1 MANGLSASG
10 FITGGRAASHKWKVL
25 GVGFAANASFSAA
38 FSGIPTTAVYLRS
51 GYHLG
56 NEGLGL
62 VLGMLGLGI
71 AVSELPWGLLT
82 DRWGDRRVLLLGLL
96 STAAAL
102 AGLALFAA
110 PFGSHVPHVTT
121 LAVGLLLVGLLGG
134 SVNGSSGRAVM
145 AWFREGERGLAMSI
159 RQTAVPAGGG
169 LGALLLPA
177 LASRFGFVSVY
188 AVLALGCAI
197 TAGFAWRWLHEPA
210 HVVDGDAGAAYGG
223 AAHRARTEDAAEAA
237 GDANGQ
243 RAVDAVG
250 IVRADGAAQ
259 GARAVRGESAV
270 RAADAAGGGRA
281 VHANTNGA
289 KVNLAKANVANTS
302 QAKTP
307 SPLREIGIWRV
318 ALGAGALCVPQLA
331 VVTFGTVFLHDF
343 GHADVLTISVAMAAV
358 QAGAAIARVCSG
370 RWTDRHGNR
379 RAYMRGCSLL
389 TAVLFAALALATGV
403 AGMQH
408 VALTP
413 VTMILASMIVLGGV
427 SASAWHG
434 VAFTE
439 LATLAGTNRA
449 GTALAIGN
457 TCVFLTLFLT
467 PLAIPPLLSLGSW
480 PMVWAVA
487 SVSALLALP
496 VFPRAARMD
505 SARVT
510 QTC

>member
-1 MANGLSASG
+1 MGNESIAAVRISG
-10 FITGGRAASHKWKVL
+10 ARAASHRWKVL

-38 FSGIPTTAVYLRS
+38 FSGIPTTAVFLRS

-56 NEGLGL
+56 NDGLGL

-102 AGLALFAA
+102 AGLALFVVPSGA
-110 PFGSHVPHVTT
+110 HVPSVAT
-121 LAVGLLLVGLLGG
+121 LALGLLLVGLLGG

-169 LGALLLPA
+169 LGALILPA
-177 LASRFGFVSVY
+177 LASRFGFASAY
-188 AVLALGCAI
+188 TVLALACAI
-197 TAGFAWRWLHEPA
+197 TAVFAWCWLHEPSHA
-210 HVVDGDAGAAYGG
+210 EGNGAGAARH
-223 AAHRARTEDAAEAA
+223 ASAA
-237 GDANGQ
+237 GA
-243 RAVDAVG
+243 
-250 IVRADGAAQ
+250 
-259 GARAVRGESAV
+259 
-270 RAADAAGGGRA
+270 
-281 VHANTNGA
+281 TPA
-289 KVNLAKANVANTS
+289 KV
-302 QAKTP
+302 
-307 SPLREIGIWRV
+307 SPLRDIGIWRV
-318 ALGAGALCVPQLA
+318 ALGAGVLCMPQLA

-343 GHADVLTISVAMAAV
+343 SRAGVLTISVTMAAV
-358 QAGAAIARVCSG
+358 QTGAAIARVWSG
-370 RWTDRHGNR
+370 AWTDRRGNR
-379 RAYMRGCSLL
+379 RAYMRACSVL
-389 TAVLFAALALATGV
+389 TAVLFASLALVTGL
-403 AGMQH
+403 AGLHHAAMTI
-408 VALTP
+408 VFAL
-413 VTMILASMIVLGGV
+413 MIVLGGV

-467 PLAIPPLLSLGSW
+467 PLAIPPLLSVGSW

-487 SVSALLALP
+487 SVCALIALP
-496 VFPRAARMD
+496 VFPRAARV
-505 SARVT
+505 SKLAAARACDAT
-510 QTC
+510 

>member
-1 MANGLSASG
+1 MANGLTASG
-10 FITGGRAASHKWKVL
+10 LITGHRTASHRWKVL

-56 NEGLGL
+56 NDGLGL

-110 PFGSHVPHVTT
+110 PSGAQVPHIAT
-121 LAVGLLLVGLLGG
+121 LALGLLLVGLLGG

-169 LGALLLPA
+169 VGALLLPL
-177 LASRFGFVSVY
+177 LAARFGFVSVY
-188 AVLALGCAI
+188 AVLALACAI
-197 TAGFAWRWLHEPA
+197 TAAFAWQWLHEPA
-210 HVVDGDAGAAYGG
+210 H
-223 AAHRARTEDAAEAA
+223 AEA
-237 GDANGQ
+237 GDA
-243 RAVDAVG
+243 RAAHADAVP
-250 IVRADGAAQ
+250 VAHGAHPV
-259 GARAVRGESAV
+259 AR
-270 RAADAAGGGRA
+270 
-281 VHANTNGA
+281 
-289 KVNLAKANVANTS
+289 
-302 QAKTP
+302 
-307 SPLREIGIWRV
+307 SPLGEIGIWRV

-343 GHADVLTISVAMAAV
+343 GHAGVLKISVAMAAV
-358 QAGAAIARVCSG
+358 QVGAAIARVWSG
-370 RWTDRHGNR
+370 RWTDQRGNR

-403 AGMQH
+403 AGIQH
-408 VALTP
+408 AATP
-413 VTMILASMIVLGGV
+413 TVGLILASMIVLGGV

-439 LATLAGTNRA
+439 LATLAGTQRA

-457 TCVFLTLFLT
+457 TCVFLMLFFT

-487 SVSALLALP
+487 SISALIALP
-496 VFPRAARMD
+496 VFPRVQRIGPASGAQNCNAAR
-505 SARVT
+505 
-510 QTC
+510 

>member
-1 MANGLSASG
+1 MRSDSVAAVRVSG
-10 FITGGRAASHKWKVL
+10 ERAASHRWKVL

-38 FSGIPTTAVYLRS
+38 FSGIPTTAVFLRS

-102 AGLALFAA
+102 AGLALFVVPSGA
-110 PFGSHVPHVTT
+110 HVPNMAT
-121 LAVGLLLVGLLGG
+121 LALGLLLVGLLGG

-169 LGALLLPA
+169 LGALILPV
-177 LASRFGFVSVY
+177 LASRFGFASAY
-188 AVLALGCAI
+188 TVLALACAI
-197 TAGFAWRWLHEPA
+197 TALFAWCWLHEPSHA
-210 HVVDGDAGAAYGG
+210 AGNSADTARNAPIAGAAP
-223 AAHRARTEDAAEAA
+223 
-237 GDANGQ
+237 
-243 RAVDAVG
+243 
-250 IVRADGAAQ
+250 
-259 GARAVRGESAV
+259 
-270 RAADAAGGGRA
+270 
-281 VHANTNGA
+281 A
-289 KVNLAKANVANTS
+289 KI
-302 QAKTP
+302 
-307 SPLREIGIWRV
+307 SPLRDVNIWRV

-343 GHADVLTISVAMAAV
+343 SRAGVLAISITMAAV
-358 QAGAAIARVCSG
+358 QLGAAIARVWSG
-370 RWTDRHGNR
+370 AWTDRRGNR
-379 RAYMRGCSLL
+379 RAYMRACSVL
-389 TAVLFAALALATGV
+389 TAVLFATLALLTGL
-403 AGMQH
+403 AGMH
-408 VALTP
+408 HAAMTAVFAL
-413 VTMILASMIVLGGV
+413 MIVLGGI

-439 LATLAGTNRA
+439 LATLAGTSRA

-467 PLAIPPLLSLGSW
+467 PLAIPLLLSVGSW
-480 PMVWAVA
+480 PMVWAIA
-487 SVSALLALP
+487 SMCALLALP
-496 VFPRAARMD
+496 VFPRAARASKLAAVRACD
-505 SARVT
+505 AT
-510 QTC
+510 

>member
-1 MANGLSASG
+1 
-10 FITGGRAASHKWKVL
+10 VL

-38 FSGIPTTAVYLRS
+38 FSGIPTTAVFLRS

-56 NEGLGL
+56 NDGLGL

-102 AGLALFAA
+102 AGLALFVVPSGA
-110 PFGSHVPHVTT
+110 HVPSVTM
-121 LAVGLLLVGLLGG
+121 LALGLLLVGLLGG

-169 LGALLLPA
+169 LGALLLPV
-177 LASRFGFVSVY
+177 LASRFGFVSAY
-188 AVLALGCAI
+188 TVLALACAI
-197 TAGFAWRWLHEPA
+197 TAVFAWRWLHEPS
-210 HVVDGDAGAAYGG
+210 H
-223 AAHRARTEDAAEAA
+223 
-237 GDANGQ
+237 
-243 RAVDAVG
+243 
-250 IVRADGAAQ
+250 IKADGAREVRDTAAAS
-259 GARAVRGESAV
+259 GVPARV
-270 RAADAAGGGRA
+270 
-281 VHANTNGA
+281 
-289 KVNLAKANVANTS
+289 
-302 QAKTP
+302 
-307 SPLREIGIWRV
+307 SPLRDIGIWRV

-343 GHADVLTISVAMAAV
+343 SRAGVLAISVTMAAV
-358 QAGAAIARVCSG
+358 QTGAAIARVWSG
-370 RWTDRHGNR
+370 GWTDRRGNR
-379 RAYMRGCSLL
+379 RAYMRACSLL
-389 TAVLFAALALATGV
+389 TAVLFASLALLTGL
-403 AGMQH
+403 AGMH
-408 VALTP
+408 HAAMTAVFALM
-413 VTMILASMIVLGGV
+413 VVVGGV

-439 LATLAGTNRA
+439 LATLAGTSRA

-467 PLAIPPLLSLGSW
+467 PLAIPPLLSVGSW

-487 SVSALLALP
+487 SVCALIALP
-496 VFPRAARMD
+496 VFPRAAREGKV
-505 SARVT
+505 SAARACDAT
-510 QTC
+510 